1 MIGYIWG
8 YIYKITKFD
17 IGKIQDL
24 IVTYKYRHR
33 GVAAQLV
40 KKMLKFFME
49 KKCVISEVEVHTK
62 NNAAIDFY
70 EKVGFV
76 KQNYRMRL
84 KLSKEKFSPFS

>member
-1 MIGYIWG
+1 
-8 YIYKITKFD
+8 
-17 IGKIQDL
+17 
-24 IVTYKYRHR
+24 
-33 GVAAQLV
+33 
-40 KKMLKFFME
+40 ME